1 MSDDAIRLLIVEDNP
16 ADARLVLE
24 MLKEGSKTV
33 RFDVAMADS
42 IVSALEHLRG
52 LNCDA
57 ILLDLGLPDS
67 QGLDTLH
74 SVHSEHPEIPIIVLT
89 VLDDEENAVKA
100 LGGGAQDYIIKGRT
114 EIAILARSIR
124 YAIERKHAADALSG
138 SGKKYRDL
146 VETMN
151 DVVFTLDFD
160 GGVVDAS
167 PSMKRIIGLSREEV
181 IGKSFS
187 DFVHPDDIQRAEEE
201 FLRAI
206 QGIGRPLEIRV
217 TTLDGTLRWIRIN
230 ALLIMKDGEPD
241 NLMCTLSDIT
251 ERKKDEMLLAV
262 QSDILTILTRS
273 SNNPKETVEGIVGV
287 LKLATGFDAVGIR
300 LRVGD
305 DYPFVAS
312 LGYSDEFLLA
322 ENTLTMKYPEGG
334 LCRDKDGNV
343 SLECTCGLLISGK
356 ADPANPMFTPG
367 GSAWTNDSLP
377 FLDVPPE
384 QDPRLHP
391 RNRCIHV
398 GFRSLALVPLRAG
411 DKIIGLMHLASRR
424 TDCFTEKSIK
434 FFEGIGV
441 SIGVAVLRKQ
451 TEELLRES
459 EKKYRLVV
467 DSAAEAIMVG
477 QDGMIRLA
485 NPMATTMTG
494 FSEQELM
501 SKPFPLFVH
510 QDDRVM
516 LLGHHERRLR
526 GEAVPARY
534 VFRMIAK
541 DGSTKW
547 LEMSGVSIEWEG
559 RPATLNFMT
568 DVTERKKAETELYG
582 SLLDLTKAR
591 DSLELSEEKFRALA
605 NTTTDWV
612 YWIGPKGDFV
622 FNSPSAL
629 KISGHRPEEF
639 LSDPDL
645 LIHVIHPDD
654 RDRFQKHLTE
664 CTSTSTM
671 AEPCEIEFRILMKDG
686 DVRWIS
692 HTCGPIV
699 DKNNQPLGRRASNRD
714 ITNRKRAEEELAS
727 ALTRLKEAHHLAHIG
742 AWDWLIENDTVIWSE
757 ELYRIAGMD
766 PSLPAPTYAEHP
778 LHYTPTSWEKLDC
791 AVKSALTTGEPYNLE
806 LELVRPD
813 GSIRRTN
820 AIGGVKRD
828 ERGKVI
834 GLHGILQDITERK
847 RSEDAL
853 SESEKKYR
861 QLVEIAQEGIWT
873 IDANA
878 NTTYANPRMAEILG
892 YMPEEMMGRHL
903 FSFMDERGKEI
914 AQIELDHRKQGIKE
928 QHDFEF
934 LRKDGQ
940 RIYTSLETSPIMDE
954 AGNYIGALAVVA
966 DITARKRAEHQA
978 NERLKELGAFYY
990 LAKIVER
997 EGVTLE
1003 KLYQEFVNFLP
1014 ESWRYPEIACAR
1026 IVLGGEEFRTENYMD
1041 SAWKQSAPIKVNK
1054 AARGTVEICYLEERP
1069 EADEGP
1075 FLKEERQLIDAIAE
1089 RLGHIIDL
1097 KLAELELTNETIVAT
1112 ESRQKAEAYFDFLA
1126 HDIAN
1131 ILSPMVAYADMLKAR
1146 PNDPEQVIK
1155 FSSKILEQGKR
1166 ASSLISN
1173 LRRLESIERTHP
1185 NEIDTIDLRT
1195 LFSSLEDEIQSG
1207 FPDKEV
1213 ALSYDIPDVQSMTVK
1228 GGEWVEN
1235 VLRCVY
1241 DNAVRYST
1249 GSAVELEIRASM
1261 LQEEGGEPFW
1271 QIEVSDHGPGI
1282 PDNVKNHF
1290 GESLTVVSDREFK
1303 GVASSLPFCVSM
1315 IKCLGGELL
1324 VQDRIPGDHKQG
1336 TRITIRL
1343 PKGE

>member
-24 MLKEGSKTV
+24 MLKESSTAV

-114 EIAILARSIR
+114 EIAILDRSIR

-251 ERKKDEMLLAV
+251 ERKKDEILLAV

-377 FLDVPPE
+377 FLDVPLE

-477 QDGMIRLA
+477 QDGTILLA

-568 DVTERKKAETELYG
+568 DVTERKKAETELYS

-629 KISGHRPEEF
+629 KISGHGSEEF

-645 LIHVIHPDD
+645 LMRIIHPDD

-664 CTSTSTM
+664 CTSPSII
-671 AEPCEIEFRILMKDG
+671 ADSCEIEFRILKEDG

-699 DKNNQPLGRRASNRD
+699 DKNNQSLGRRASNRD
-714 ITNRKRAEEELAS
+714 ITNRKRAEEELAA
-727 ALTRLKEAHHLAHIG
+727 ALTRLKEAHHMAHIG
-742 AWDWLIENDTVIWSE
+742 TWDWLIENDAVIWSE

-813 GSIRRTN
+813 GSIRWTN

-847 RSEDAL
+847 KAEEALRLKNLVFDASIAANSIADVNGIITEANDAFLRTWKYTTFGEVLGRPISDFLKNKSEAVAIITAL
-853 SESEKKYR
+853 NGVGEWKGEYT
-861 QLVEIAQEGIWT
+861 AC
-873 IDANA
+873 
-878 NTTYANPRMAEILG
+878 
-892 YMPEEMMGRHL
+892 
-903 FSFMDERGKEI
+903 
-914 AQIELDHRKQGIKE
+914 
-928 QHDFEF
+928 
-934 LRKDGQ
+934 RKDGSTFAAYGLATA
-940 RIYTSLETSPIMDE
+940 IKDANGVI
-954 AGNYIGALAVVA
+954 IGYQSATQ
-966 DITARKRAEHQA
+966 DITERKRAEHHA
-978 NERLKELGAFYY
+978 NERMKELRAFFY
-990 LAKIVER
+990 LAEIVER
-997 EGVTLE
+997 EGITLE
-1003 KLYQEFVNFLP
+1003 ELYQEFVKVLP
-1014 ESWRYPEIACAR
+1014 ESWQYPEVACAR

-1054 AARGTVEICYLEERP
+1054 AARGIVDICYLEERP
-1069 EADEGP
+1069 EEDEGP
-1075 FLKEERQLIDAIAE
+1075 FLNEERQLIDAVAE
-1089 RLGHIIDL
+1089 RLGHIIGR
-1097 KLAELELTNETIVAT
+1097 KLADLELTNETIVAT

-1146 PNDPEQVIK
+1146 PNNPEQVTK

-1213 ALSYDIPDVQSMTVK
+1213 ALSYDIPDVPSMTVK

-1249 GSAVELEIRASM
+1249 GSAVELEISASM
-1261 LQEEGGEPFW
+1261 LQEESGEPFW

-1324 VQDRIPGDHKQG
+1324 VSDRVPGDHKQG
-1336 TRITIRL
+1336 TRVTIRL
-1343 PKGE
+1343 PRSE

>member
-24 MLKEGSKTV
+24 MLKESSTAV

-251 ERKKDEMLLAV
+251 ERKKDEILLAV

-334 LCRDKDGNV
+334 LCRDKDGNI

-356 ADPANPMFTPG
+356 ADPANPLFTPG

-377 FLDVPPE
+377 FLDVPLE
-384 QDPRLHP
+384 KDPRLHP

-398 GFRSLALVPLRAG
+398 GFRSLALVPLRSG

-485 NPMATTMTG
+485 NPMTTTMTG

-516 LLGHHERRLR
+516 LLRHHERRLR

-534 VFRMIAK
+534 VFRMMAK

-559 RPATLNFMT
+559 HPATLNFMT

-612 YWIGPKGDFV
+612 YWINPKGDFV

-629 KISGHRPEEF
+629 KIAGYSPEEF

-664 CTSTSTM
+664 CTSPSII
-671 AEPCEIEFRILMKDG
+671 ADSCEIEFRILKKDG
-686 DVRWIS
+686 GVRWIS

-699 DKNNQPLGRRASNRD
+699 DKNNQSLGRRASNRD

-727 ALTRLKEAHHLAHIG
+727 ALTRLKEAHHMAHIG

-757 ELYRIAGMD
+757 ELYRIAGRD

-778 LHYTPTSWEKLDC
+778 QHYTSTSWEKLDC

-813 GSIRRTN
+813 GSMRLTN

-847 RSEDAL
+847 KAEEALRDIETRYQLLVNSASEAIIVAQDGMMKLANPMTSSLTGYSEQELL
-853 SESEKKYR
+853 SKPFPAFIHPDDRAMVIENYQKRLRDEAVPARYDFRVLMKDGKTR
-861 QLVEIAQEGIWT
+861 WVEISAVAIEWEGRPAT
-873 IDANA
+873 LN
-878 NTTYANPRMAEILG
+878 
-892 YMPEEMMGRHL
+892 
-903 FSFMDERGKEI
+903 
-914 AQIELDHRKQGIKE
+914 
-928 QHDFEF
+928 F
-934 LRKDGQ
+934 L
-940 RIYTSLETSPIMDE
+940 T
-954 AGNYIGALAVVA
+954 
-966 DITARKRAEHQA
+966 DITERKGAEHQA

-1146 PNDPEQVIK
+1146 PNNPEQVTK

-1213 ALSYDIPDVQSMTVK
+1213 AISYDIPDVPSMTVK

-1235 VLRCVY
+1235 VLQCVY

-1249 GSAVELEIRASM
+1249 GSAVELEISASM
-1261 LQEEGGEPFW
+1261 LREEGGEPFW

-1282 PDNVKNHF
+1282 PDNVKGHF

-1324 VQDRIPGDHKQG
+1324 VSDRVAGDHKQG

-1343 PKGE
+1343 PRSE

>member
-1 MSDDAIRLLIVEDNP
+1 
-16 ADARLVLE
+16 
-24 MLKEGSKTV
+24 
-33 RFDVAMADS
+33 
-42 IVSALEHLRG
+42 
-52 LNCDA
+52 
-57 ILLDLGLPDS
+57 
-67 QGLDTLH
+67 
-74 SVHSEHPEIPIIVLT
+74 
-89 VLDDEENAVKA
+89 
-100 LGGGAQDYIIKGRT
+100 
-114 EIAILARSIR
+114 
-124 YAIERKHAADALSG
+124 
-138 SGKKYRDL
+138 
-146 VETMN
+146 
-151 DVVFTLDFD
+151 
-160 GGVVDAS
+160 
-167 PSMKRIIGLSREEV
+167 
-181 IGKSFS
+181 
-187 DFVHPDDIQRAEEE
+187 
-201 FLRAI
+201 
-206 QGIGRPLEIRV
+206 
-217 TTLDGTLRWIRIN
+217 
-230 ALLIMKDGEPD
+230 
-241 NLMCTLSDIT
+241 
-251 ERKKDEMLLAV
+251 
-262 QSDILTILTRS
+262 
-273 SNNPKETVEGIVGV
+273 
-287 LKLATGFDAVGIR
+287 
-300 LRVGD
+300 
-305 DYPFVAS
+305 
-312 LGYSDEFLLA
+312 
-322 ENTLTMKYPEGG
+322 
-334 LCRDKDGNV
+334 
-343 SLECTCGLLISGK
+343 
-356 ADPANPMFTPG
+356 
-367 GSAWTNDSLP
+367 
-377 FLDVPPE
+377 
-384 QDPRLHP
+384 
-391 RNRCIHV
+391 
-398 GFRSLALVPLRAG
+398 
-411 DKIIGLMHLASRR
+411 
-424 TDCFTEKSIK
+424 
-434 FFEGIGV
+434 
-441 SIGVAVLRKQ
+441 
-451 TEELLRES
+451 
-459 EKKYRLVV
+459 
-467 DSAAEAIMVG
+467 MVG

-568 DVTERKKAETELYG
+568 DVTERKKAEMELYG

-612 YWIGPKGDFV
+612 YWISPKGDFV

-629 KISGHRPEEF
+629 KISGHGPEEF

-664 CTSTSTM
+664 CTSPSTM
-671 AEPCEIEFRILMKDG
+671 AEPCEIEFRILKKDG
-686 DVRWIS
+686 GVRWIS

-699 DKNNQPLGRRASNRD
+699 DKNNQSLGRRASNRD

-727 ALTRLKEAHHLAHIG
+727 ALTRLKEAHHMAHIG
-742 AWDWLIENDTVIWSE
+742 AWDWLIENDAVIWSE

-766 PSLPAPTYAEHP
+766 PSLPAPTYAEHS

-813 GSIRRTN
+813 GSIRWTN

-828 ERGKVI
+828 ERGKII

-847 RSEDAL
+847 KAEEALRLKNLVFDASIAANSIADVNGIITEANDAFL
-853 SESEKKYR
+853 RTWKYTTFGEVLGRPISDFLKNESEAVAIITALNGVGEWKGEYT
-861 QLVEIAQEGIWT
+861 AC
-873 IDANA
+873 
-878 NTTYANPRMAEILG
+878 
-892 YMPEEMMGRHL
+892 
-903 FSFMDERGKEI
+903 
-914 AQIELDHRKQGIKE
+914 
-928 QHDFEF
+928 
-934 LRKDGQ
+934 RKDGSTFAAYGLATA
-940 RIYTSLETSPIMDE
+940 IKDANGVI
-954 AGNYIGALAVVA
+954 IGYQSATQ
-966 DITARKRAEHQA
+966 DITDRKRSEHNA
-978 NERLKELGAFYY
+978 NERMKELRAFFY
-990 LAKIVER
+990 LAEIVER
-997 EGVTLE
+997 EGITLE
-1003 KLYQEFVNFLP
+1003 KLYQEFVKVLP
-1014 ESWRYPEIACAR
+1014 ESWQYPEVACAR

-1041 SAWKQSAPIKVNK
+1041 SAWKQSAPVNVNK
-1054 AARGTVEICYLEERP
+1054 AAKGILEICYLEERP
-1069 EADEGP
+1069 EEDEGP
-1075 FLKEERQLIDAIAE
+1075 FLKEERQLINAIAE
-1089 RLGHIIDL
+1089 RLGHIINL

-1146 PNDPEQVIK
+1146 PNNPEQVTK

-1213 ALSYDIPDVQSMTVK
+1213 ALSYDIPDVPSMTVK

-1249 GSAVELEIRASM
+1249 GSAVELEISASM
-1261 LQEEGGEPFW
+1261 LQEESGEPFW

-1282 PDNVKNHF
+1282 PDNIKSHF

-1343 PKGE
+1343 PRSE

>member
-1 MSDDAIRLLIVEDNP
+1 MSDDAIRLLIVEDTP
-16 ADARLVLE
+16 AHARLVLE
-24 MLKEGSKTV
+24 MLKESSTTV
-33 RFDVAMADS
+33 RFDVAMANS
-42 IVSALEHLRG
+42 LASALDHLRG
-52 LNCDA
+52 MNCNA

-67 QGLDTLH
+67 QGLDSLH
-74 SVHSEHPEIPIIVLT
+74 SVHSEHPDIPIIVLT

-100 LGGGAQDYIIKGRT
+100 MGGGAQDYIIKGRT
-114 EIAILARSIR
+114 DSAVLVRSIR
-124 YAIERKHAADALSG
+124 YAIERKHAEVAL
-138 SGKKYRDL
+138 RD
-146 VETMN
+146 
-151 DVVFTLDFD
+151 
-160 GGVVDAS
+160 
-167 PSMKRIIGLSREEV
+167 
-181 IGKSFS
+181 
-187 DFVHPDDIQRAEEE
+187 
-201 FLRAI
+201 
-206 QGIGRPLEIRV
+206 
-217 TTLDGTLRWIRIN
+217 
-230 ALLIMKDGEPD
+230 
-241 NLMCTLSDIT
+241 
-251 ERKKDEMLLAV
+251 
-262 QSDILTILTRS
+262 
-273 SNNPKETVEGIVGV
+273 
-287 LKLATGFDAVGIR
+287 
-300 LRVGD
+300 
-305 DYPFVAS
+305 
-312 LGYSDEFLLA
+312 
-322 ENTLTMKYPEGG
+322 
-334 LCRDKDGNV
+334 
-343 SLECTCGLLISGK
+343 
-356 ADPANPMFTPG
+356 
-367 GSAWTNDSLP
+367 
-377 FLDVPPE
+377 
-384 QDPRLHP
+384 
-391 RNRCIHV
+391 
-398 GFRSLALVPLRAG
+398 
-411 DKIIGLMHLASRR
+411 
-424 TDCFTEKSIK
+424 
-434 FFEGIGV
+434 
-441 SIGVAVLRKQ
+441 
-451 TEELLRES
+451 S
-459 EKKYRLVV
+459 EKKYRLLVER
-467 DSAAEAIMVG
+467 AAESIVLV
-477 QDGMIRLA
+477 QDGMIRLV
-485 NPMATTMTG
+485 NPMAIAITGFSEQELVSKPFLPLIHPDDRAIVGERYQKRLRGETLPAHYDFRVIAKDGSTKWVEISAVVIDWEGRPATLNLLTDITERKRAEEALRDSEKKYRLLVESAAESIMVAQDGMLRLVNPTTVTMTG
-494 FSEQELM
+494 FSEQELT
-501 SKPFPLFVH
+501 SKPFSSLIHP
-510 QDDRVM
+510 DDRAMVV
-516 LLGHHERRLR
+516 ERYQKRIR
-526 GEAVPARY
+526 GEAVPNQYA
-534 VFRMIAK
+534 FRVLTK

-547 LEMSGVSIEWEG
+547 VEISAVMIEWEG
-559 RPATLNFMT
+559 RPATLNFLT
-568 DVTERKKAETELYG
+568 DITER
-582 SLLDLTKAR
+582 R
-591 DSLELSEEKFRALA
+591 
-605 NTTTDWV
+605 
-612 YWIGPKGDFV
+612 
-622 FNSPSAL
+622 
-629 KISGHRPEEF
+629 
-639 LSDPDL
+639 
-645 LIHVIHPDD
+645 
-654 RDRFQKHLTE
+654 
-664 CTSTSTM
+664 
-671 AEPCEIEFRILMKDG
+671 
-686 DVRWIS
+686 
-692 HTCGPIV
+692 
-699 DKNNQPLGRRASNRD
+699 
-714 ITNRKRAEEELAS
+714 RAEEELAS

-757 ELYRIAGMD
+757 ELYRIAGRD

-778 LHYTPTSWEKLDC
+778 RQYTPTSWERLDC
-791 AVKSALTTGEPYNLE
+791 AVKNALATGEPYNLE

-813 GSIRRTN
+813 GSTRWTN

-828 ERGKVI
+828 EGGKVI

-847 RSEDAL
+847 KAKEAL
-853 SESEKKYR
+853 RESETKYR
-861 QLVEIAQEGIWT
+861 QLVEIAQEGIWA
-873 IDANA
+873 IDADA

-892 YMPEEMMGRHL
+892 YMPGEMMGRHL

-966 DITARKRAEHQA
+966 DITARRRAEHQS

-1089 RLGHIIDL
+1089 RLGRIIDL

-1146 PNDPEQVIK
+1146 PNNPEQVTK

-1213 ALSYDIPDVQSMTVK
+1213 ALSYDIPDVPSMTVK

-1249 GSAVELEIRASM
+1249 GSAVELEISASM
-1261 LQEEGGEPFW
+1261 LQEESGEPFW

-1324 VQDRIPGDHKQG
+1324 VSDRVPGDHKQG
-1336 TRITIRL
+1336 TRVTIRL
-1343 PKGE
+1343 PRSE